1 MGCQRKQRITLIQR
15 ALKPITTHDEGR
27 EDVAH
32 AVLIHQRGQRLR
44 TLVQQCG
51 HAAAQHK
58 RGPRVARLLAAKDY
72 RKDSKL
78 DIGCAR
84 GVRNASDKLSA
95 AGLGIKER
103 LVLAQALAHGID
115 ILDTQLIGQKRKIV
129 GLKPIG
135 IQLNIGKPIAL
146 KPAAR
151 ATAIQQDIVR
161 KVIAVDELLDGKHT
175 ALAGLNK
182 PHRALKI
189 TVGGHNAVIGP
200 RAVETLGSQ
209 SLKLRS
215 KLAVRIVPN
224 HNTARRA

>member
-1 MGCQRKQRITLIQR
+1 MQQR
-15 ALKPITTHDEGR
+15 
-27 EDVAH
+27 
-32 AVLIHQRGQRLR
+32 
-44 TLVQQCG
+44 G
-51 HAAAQHK
+51 HAAAQYK
-58 RGPRVARLLAAKDY
+58 RGPRVARLFTAKDH

-78 DIGCAR
+78 DIGSAR
-84 GVRNASDKLSA
+84 GMRNTHSELRA

-103 LVLAQALAHGID
+103 LVLAKALAHGVD
-115 ILDTQLIGQKRKIV
+115 ILDTQPIGQKRKIV
-129 GLKPIG
+129 SLEPIG

-161 KVIAVDELLDGKHT
+161 KVIAVNELLDGKHA

-182 PHRALKI
+182 PHRTLKV
-189 TVGGHNAVIGP
+189 TVSRHNAAIGP

-209 SLKLRS
+209 SLKLRG

-224 HNTARRA
+224 HHTTRHACGQRLQKPQLELFFYIDLGHEYPYRICSYLIFASTS

>member
-15 ALKPITTHDEGR
+15 ALKPIATHDEGR
-27 EDVAH
+27 EGIAH
-32 AVLIHQRGQRLR
+32 AVLVRQLGQRLG
-44 TLVQQCG
+44 TLVQQRG
-51 HAAAQHK
+51 HTAAQYK
-58 RGPRVARLLAAKDY
+58 RGPCVARVLAAKNH
-72 RKDSKL
+72 RKNTEL

-84 GVRNASDKLSA
+84 GMRNARGKLST

-103 LVLAQALAHGID
+103 LVLAQALAHGVD

-129 GLKPIG
+129 SLEPIG

-151 ATAIQQDIVR
+151 ATTIQQDIVR
-161 KVIAVDELLDGKHT
+161 KVIAVDELLYGKHA

-182 PHRALKI
+182 PHRALKV

-200 RAVETLGSQ
+200 RAVETLGGQ
-209 SLKLRS
+209 PLKLGS